1 MVGGMST
8 TGACQSGGFPIGGI
22 TVADDDHTLS
32 PLRGRESEL
41 HRITDLFHRAGRGHR
56 SVLVIEGPS
65 GSGRTRLLGELVSA
79 ARQTRCLV
87 FEQNGSVPF
96 MAVRQ
101 LARECERLAA
111 RLAAPPGS
119 VAAGPVLVAWD
130 DPHWTG
136 PGWSGRDVLPSFAAA
151 RSAPILW
158 ALTRRTGEGRDA
170 ARILDGPAVFD
181 VELRPLSTAAVGEV
195 LADLL
200 GAPASMDLVCLAA
213 AASGNP
219 RALVDLVDG
228 LRDEGLVDVHAGRA
242 RLTSIRL
249 PERFSSRVRGQ
260 MARLSAPAKRLVQVA
275 AAVGPSRV
283 PELARLLGQ
292 TTAGLLP
299 TIEEAL
305 SSGLLV
311 CDDELLAFSHELVRG
326 IVAAALP
333 RSVRSALRDE
343 VGRVRATAQPV
354 SAQTTDWPA
363 ARLTTRRTTGAP
375 VAASPTTASPTT
387 ASPTTAL
394 PTTALPT
401 TALPTT
407 ALPTTALPAPVR
419 TPARTAPRGPD
430 PSGPDPS
437 GPDPRGPADGWEGFS
452 DTERTIARLVS
463 QAFTNRQIATRVHL
477 SPHTVNY
484 HLRQI
489 YRKLK
494 INSRVQLA
502 HLAQAR
508 LAEPCAASSAS

>member
-8 TGACQSGGFPIGGI
+8 TGACQPGGFPIGGI
-22 TVADDDHTLS
+22 TAAGDDRTLP
-32 PLRGRESEL
+32 PLRGRESEW

-79 ARQTRCLV
+79 ARQTRCVV
-87 FEQNGSVPF
+87 FEQNGPVAF

-111 RLAAPPGS
+111 HLVAPPGS
-119 VAAGPVLVAWD
+119 VAAGMAAGMAAGPVLVAWD

-136 PGWSGRDVLPSFAAA
+136 LGWSGRDVLPSFAAA

-200 GAPASMDLVCLAA
+200 GAPASMDLVRLAA

-228 LRDEGLVDVHAGRA
+228 LLDEGLVDVHAGRA

-311 CDDELLAFSHELVRG
+311 CDDELLTFSHDLVRG

-343 VGRVRATAQPV
+343 VDRVRAAAQPV

-363 ARLTTRRTTGAP
+363 AR
-375 VAASPTTASPTT
+375 
-387 ASPTTAL
+387 
-394 PTTALPT
+394 
-401 TALPTT
+401 
-407 ALPTTALPAPVR
+407 
-419 TPARTAPRGPD
+419 PD
-430 PSGPDPS
+430 SSGPDSS
-437 GPDPRGPADGWEGFS
+437 GPDSSGSADGWEGLS

-463 QAFTNRQIATRVHL
+463 QALTNRQIATRVYL

-502 HLAQAR
+502 YLAQAHP
-508 LAEPCAASSAS
+508 A

>member
-1 MVGGMST
+1 MVGGMNT
-8 TGACQSGGFPIGGI
+8 TGAYQSGGFPIGGT
-22 TVADDDHTLS
+22 TVADDDRTLS
-32 PLRGRESEL
+32 PLRGRESEW
-41 HRITDLFHRAGRGHR
+41 HRITDLFHRAERGHR

-65 GSGRTRLLGELVSA
+65 GSGRTRLLGELVGA
-79 ARQTRCLV
+79 ARRARCIV
-87 FEQNGSVPF
+87 FEQNGPVPF

-101 LARECERLAA
+101 LDRECA
-111 RLAAPPGS
+111 RLVAPPGS
-119 VAAGPVLVAWD
+119 VAAGMAAGPVLMAWD

-136 PGWSGRDVLPSFAAA
+136 PGWSGRDVFPAFAAA

-170 ARILDGPAVFD
+170 ARILDGPAVFG
-181 VELRPLSTAAVGEV
+181 VELRPLSTVAVGEV

-200 GAPASMDLVCLAA
+200 GVPASMDLVRLAA

-228 LRDEGLVDVHAGRA
+228 LRDEGLIDVHAGRA

-249 PERFSSRVRGQ
+249 PERFSLRVRGQ

-275 AAVGPSRV
+275 AAVGPSSRV

-311 CDDELLAFSHELVRG
+311 CDGELLAFSHELVRG

-333 RSVRSALRDE
+333 RSVRGALREE
-343 VGRVRATAQPV
+343 VDRVRAAAQPV
-354 SAQTTDWPA
+354 RAQTTDWPA
-363 ARLTTRRTTGAP
+363 TPRAARRTTGTP
-375 VAASPTTASPTT
+375 V
-387 ASPTTAL
+387 TAL
-394 PTTALPT
+394 SP
-401 TALPTT
+401 
-407 ALPTTALPAPVR
+407 PVR

-430 PSGPDPS
+430 PSGS
-437 GPDPRGPADGWEGFS
+437 ADGWAGLS

-489 YRKLK
+489 YRKLE

-502 HLAQAR
+502 HLAQAHLAQAHLAQAQ
-508 LAEPCAASSAS
+508 LAEPRAASSAS